1 MYHLIFVFLL
11 GLGGTSLAQ
20 SLPPPVPIA
29 PGAQAA
35 SDAPA
40 VAPPAPQAAAPTPA
54 ERSLGERAG
63 AAVGKAAEE
72 TTSAFGRAMNWT
84 GRQLESA
91 GQWTARQG
99 ENIATDKPETA
110 ASPATPAAP
119 APALPPPVPVR

>member
-1 MYHLIFVFLL
+1 MMRLVAVLCALYAGSAL
-11 GLGGTSLAQ
+11 
-20 SLPPPVPIA
+20 
-29 PGAQAA
+29 AQAA
-35 SDAPA
+35 S
-40 VAPPAPQAAAPTPA
+40 PPAAAQDAMPA
-54 ERSLGERAG
+54 QQERSLSERAG
-63 AAVGKAAEE
+63 AAVGRAAEE
-72 TTSAFGRAMNWT
+72 TTSAFGRALHWT

>member
-1 MYHLIFVFLL
+1 MTDVKKYWGVAHMYLWLFLFL
-11 GLGGTSLAQ
+11 FGLSGACLAQ
-20 SLPPPVPIA
+20 NLPAPVPA
-29 PGAQAA
+29 TPGTAQ
-35 SDAPA
+35 
-40 VAPPAPQAAAPTPA
+40 A
-54 ERSLGERAG
+54 ERSLPERAG

-110 ASPATPAAP
+110 ATHAAPNAP
-119 APALPPPVPVR
+119 APAL